1 MTVRALG
8 ALLAVEAYA
17 GAAARLAL
25 VALLAV
31 EAYAGAAAHLATV
44 ALLAVEAYAGAAAR
58 LALVAIPAVLALLLN
73 APLDW
78 MRRRG
83 IRCCCRS
90 CCGCLFHDV
99 NGGGSKF

>member
-1 MTVRALG
+1 MAVSWAAFNGARDVLTICALA
-8 ALLAVEAYA
+8 ALLAVRAYA
-17 GAAARLAL
+17 GAAAHLAL

-31 EAYAGAAAHLATV
+31 EAYAGT
-44 ALLAVEAYAGAAAR
+44 AAR

-83 IRCCCRS
+83 IRRCRS
-90 CCGCLFHDV
+90 CYGCLFHDV
-99 NGGGSKF
+99 NGGGSKL

>member
-1 MTVRALG
+1 M
-8 ALLAVEAYA
+8 LAEA
-17 GAAARLAL
+17 GATARLAL
-25 VALLAV
+25 MALPV
-31 EAYAGAAAHLATV
+31 VDAYARAAARF
-44 ALLAVEAYAGAAAR
+44 ALIAVPAVEAYAGAAAR
-58 LALVAIPAVLALLLN
+58 LALVAIPAMLALLLN

-99 NGGGSKF
+99 NGGGSKL